1 MSNRQVRL
9 SLSIIISCVLA
20 ILIIGPLVALI
31 GQTLVGQS
39 PLQLWTQL
47 THSTNRV
54 SIQHSLFLGG
64 GTVIGTTLLA
74 TPLAWIMTRTRLTK
88 LPWLHWLLLVPF
100 MTPPYINAMGW
111 LYFFQPH
118 GLLAQLNP
126 SWHHQFQWLFSPFGM
141 IVIMSLHLY
150 PVAYLGLRTALT
162 QFNQRWLQAA
172 EVHGVSIWRQLAR
185 ITVPI
190 MLVPYLAVWILVFT
204 KTLAEFG
211 TPATF
216 GRSIHFEVLTT
227 TIQKGL
233 SQWPLDFQNGVLTG
247 TLLLTIALIA
257 WGAQQWLLRRPA
269 VKFTGQRSAPQYQ
282 HPGVTALAST
292 FVTTVIGIAIILP
305 YSAIVLQSLLKQR
318 SLGWSLSNL
327 TLAHYLDLLRFD
339 SPAWQAII
347 TTVGLA
353 LLISS
358 LNVIVGLFL
367 SVGSLTKHFP
377 KWLRRLCY
385 TLGALPLAI
394 PNVVLALSLM
404 MLFLQVLAFTKLY
417 GTLTII
423 LIADVTL
430 FLPTTVQ
437 YLTTALKAFDSELL
451 ASARIFEP
459 SFGRIILKIALPIL
473 WPALLNS
480 FVMAFIATSRE
491 LVVALLLLPSGMTT
505 VSTFIYQSF
514 EQGEAAAG
522 MALAVV
528 TVVLTFIGLI
538 GANRLHS
545 VDKRVVASEP
555 VSKRHQSALE
565 PTVAN
570 NKGQL

>member
-1 MSNRQVRL
+1 MSNHQIRL
-9 SLSIIISCVLA
+9 SLSIITSCLLA
-20 ILIIGPLVALI
+20 TLIIGPLVALI

-39 PLQLWTQL
+39 PSQLWSQL
-47 THSTNRV
+47 TQPTNRV
-54 SIQHSLFLGG
+54 SIQHSLFLSG
-64 GTVIGTTLLA
+64 GTVVGTTLLA
-74 TPLAWIMTRTRLTK
+74 TPLAWIMTHTRLTK
-88 LPWLHWLLLVPF
+88 LAWLHWLLLVPF

-141 IVIMSLHLY
+141 VIIMSLHLY
-150 PVAYLGLRTALT
+150 PVAYLGLRAALM

-172 EVHGVSIWRQLAR
+172 EVHGVNTWQRLVR
-185 ITVPI
+185 ITLPI

-204 KTLAEFG
+204 KTLAKFG

-227 TIQKGL
+227 TIQKDL
-233 SQWPLDFQNGVLTG
+233 SQWHLDFQNGVLTG

-257 WGAQQWLLRRPA
+257 WGIQQWLLRRPA
-269 VKFTGQRSAPQYQ
+269 VKFTGQRSASQYRQ
-282 HPGVTALAST
+282 LGVTTLAGT
-292 FVTTVIGIAIILP
+292 FVTLVISIAIVLP
-305 YSAIVLQSLLKQR
+305 FSAIVLQSLLKQR
-318 SLGWSLSNL
+318 SLGWSPSNL
-327 TLAHYLDLLRFD
+327 TLVHYIDLLRFD
-339 SPAWQAII
+339 SPAWQAIV

-358 LNVIVGLFL
+358 LNVMVGLFL
-367 SVGSLTKHFP
+367 SVGGLTKCFP
-377 KWLRRLCY
+377 KWLRQLCH

-404 MLFLQVLAFTKLY
+404 MLFSQVLAFTKLY
-417 GTLTII
+417 GTLTIL

-451 ASARIFEP
+451 ASARIFEL

-522 MALAVV
+522 MALAVLTV
-528 TVVLTFIGLI
+528 TLTFIGLI
-538 GANRLHS
+538 AANHL
-545 VDKRVVASEP
+545 
-555 VSKRHQSALE
+555 QSATK
-565 PTVAN
+565 PVRQPN
-570 NKGQL
+570 

>member
-1 MSNRQVRL
+1 M
-9 SLSIIISCVLA
+9 
-20 ILIIGPLVALI
+20 LVGNSDYRPVSRLI

-39 PLQLWTQL
+39 PSQLWSQL
-47 THSTNRV
+47 TQPTNRV
-54 SIQHSLFLGG
+54 SIQHSLFLSG
-64 GTVIGTTLLA
+64 GTVVGTTLLA
-74 TPLAWIMTRTRLTK
+74 TPLAWIMTHTRLTK
-88 LPWLHWLLLVPF
+88 LAWLHWLLLVPF

-141 IVIMSLHLY
+141 VIIMSLHLY
-150 PVAYLGLRTALT
+150 PVAYLGLRAALM

-172 EVHGVSIWRQLAR
+172 EVHGVNTWQRLVR
-185 ITVPI
+185 ITLPI

-227 TIQKGL
+227 TIQRDL

-257 WGAQQWLLRRPA
+257 WGIQQWLLRRPA
-269 VKFTGQRSAPQYQ
+269 VKFTGQRSASQYRQ
-282 HPGVTALAST
+282 LGVTTLAGT
-292 FVTTVIGIAIILP
+292 FVTLVISIAIVLP
-305 YSAIVLQSLLKQR
+305 FSAIVLQSLLKQR
-318 SLGWSLSNL
+318 SLGWSPSNL
-327 TLAHYLDLLRFD
+327 TLVHYIDLLRFD
-339 SPAWQAII
+339 SPAWQAIV

-367 SVGSLTKHFP
+367 SVGSLTKRFP
-377 KWLRRLCY
+377 KWLRQLCH

-404 MLFLQVLAFTKLY
+404 MLFSQVLAFTKLY
-417 GTLTII
+417 GTLTIL

-522 MALAVV
+522 MALAVL
-528 TVVLTFIGLI
+528 TVALTFIGLI
-538 GANRLHS
+538 AANHL
-545 VDKRVVASEP
+545 
-555 VSKRHQSALE
+555 QSATK
-565 PTVAN
+565 PVRQPN
-570 NKGQL
+570 

>member
-1 MSNRQVRL
+1 MLVGNSDYR
-9 SLSIIISCVLA
+9 
-20 ILIIGPLVALI
+20 PLVALI

-39 PLQLWTQL
+39 PSQLWSQL
-47 THSTNRV
+47 TQPTNRV
-54 SIQHSLFLGG
+54 SIQHSLFLSG
-64 GTVIGTTLLA
+64 GTVVGTTLLA
-74 TPLAWIMTRTRLTK
+74 TPLAWIMTHTRLTK
-88 LPWLHWLLLVPF
+88 LAWLHWLLLVPF

-141 IVIMSLHLY
+141 VIIMSLHLY
-150 PVAYLGLRTALT
+150 PVAYLGLRAALM

-172 EVHGVSIWRQLAR
+172 EVHGVNTWQRLVR
-185 ITVPI
+185 ITLPI

-227 TIQKGL
+227 TIQRDL

-257 WGAQQWLLRRPA
+257 WGIQQWLLRRPA
-269 VKFTGQRSAPQYQ
+269 VKFTGQRSASQYRQ
-282 HPGVTALAST
+282 LGVTTLAGT
-292 FVTTVIGIAIILP
+292 FVTLVISIAIVLP
-305 YSAIVLQSLLKQR
+305 FSAIVLQSLLKQR
-318 SLGWSLSNL
+318 SLGWSPSNL
-327 TLAHYLDLLRFD
+327 TLVHYIDLLRFD
-339 SPAWQAII
+339 SPAWQAIV

-367 SVGSLTKHFP
+367 SVGSLTKRFP
-377 KWLRRLCY
+377 KWLRQLCH

-404 MLFLQVLAFTKLY
+404 MLFSQVLAFTKLY
-417 GTLTII
+417 GTLTIL

-522 MALAVV
+522 MALAVL
-528 TVVLTFIGLI
+528 TVALTFIGLI
-538 GANRLHS
+538 AANHL
-545 VDKRVVASEP
+545 
-555 VSKRHQSALE
+555 QSATK
-565 PTVAN
+565 PVRQPN
-570 NKGQL
+570 

>member
-1 MSNRQVRL
+1 MSNHQIRL
-9 SLSIIISCVLA
+9 SLSIITSCLLVT
-20 ILIIGPLVALI
+20 LIIGPLVALI

-39 PLQLWTQL
+39 PSQLWSQL
-47 THSTNRV
+47 TQPTNRV
-54 SIQHSLFLGG
+54 SIQHSLFLSG
-64 GTVIGTTLLA
+64 GTVVGTTLLA
-74 TPLAWIMTRTRLTK
+74 TPLAWIMTHTRLTK
-88 LPWLHWLLLVPF
+88 LAWLHWLLLVPF

-141 IVIMSLHLY
+141 VIIMSLHLY
-150 PVAYLGLRTALT
+150 PVAYLGLRAALM
-162 QFNQRWLQAA
+162 QFNQRWLQVA
-172 EVHGVSIWRQLAR
+172 EVHGVNTWQRLVR
-185 ITVPI
+185 ITLPI

-227 TIQKGL
+227 TIQKDL

-257 WGAQQWLLRRPA
+257 WGIQQWLLRRPA
-269 VKFTGQRSAPQYQ
+269 VKFTGQRSASQYRQ
-282 HPGVTALAST
+282 LGVTTLAGT
-292 FVTTVIGIAIILP
+292 FVTLVISIAIVLP
-305 YSAIVLQSLLKQR
+305 FSAIVLQSLLKQR
-318 SLGWSLSNL
+318 SLGWSPSNL
-327 TLAHYLDLLRFD
+327 TLVHYIDLLRFD
-339 SPAWQAII
+339 SPAWQAIV

-367 SVGSLTKHFP
+367 SVGSLTKRFP
-377 KWLRRLCY
+377 KWLRQLCH

-404 MLFLQVLAFTKLY
+404 MLFSQVLAFTKLY
-417 GTLTII
+417 GTLTIL

-522 MALAVV
+522 MALAVL
-528 TVVLTFIGLI
+528 TVALTFIGLI
-538 GANRLHS
+538 AANHL
-545 VDKRVVASEP
+545 
-555 VSKRHQSALE
+555 QSATK
-565 PTVAN
+565 PVRQPN
-570 NKGQL
+570 

>member
-1 MSNRQVRL
+1 MSNRQVHL
-9 SLSIIISCVLA
+9 SLSIIISCLLA

-39 PLQLWTQL
+39 PSQLWAQL
-47 THSTNRV
+47 TQPTNRV
-54 SIQHSLFLGG
+54 SIQHSLFLSG
-64 GTVIGTTLLA
+64 GTIIGTTLLA
-74 TPLAWIMTRTRLTK
+74 TPLAWIMTRTRLAK
-88 LPWLHWLLLVPF
+88 LSWLHWLLLVPF

-141 IVIMSLHLY
+141 VIIMSLHLY
-150 PVAYLGLRTALT
+150 PVAYLGLRAALM
-162 QFNQRWLQAA
+162 QFNQHWLQAA
-172 EVHGVSIWRQLAR
+172 EVHGVNTWQRLVR
-185 ITVPI
+185 ITLPI

-227 TIQKGL
+227 TIQKDL

-247 TLLLTIALIA
+247 TLLLTIALMA
-257 WGAQQWLLRRPA
+257 WGTQQWLLRRPA
-269 VKFTGQRSAPQYQ
+269 VKFPGQRSALQYRQ
-282 HPGVTALAST
+282 LGVTTLAGT
-292 FVTTVIGIAIILP
+292 LVTIIISIAIVLP

-318 SLGWSLSNL
+318 SLGWSPSNL
-327 TLAHYLDLLRFD
+327 TLAHYIDLLRFD
-339 SPAWQAII
+339 SPAWQAIV

-367 SVGSLTKHFP
+367 SVGSLTKRFP
-377 KWLRRLCY
+377 KWLRQLCH

-404 MLFLQVLAFTKLY
+404 MLFSQVLAFTKLY
-417 GTLTII
+417 GTLTIL

-437 YLTTALKAFDSELL
+437 YLTTALKAFDSKLL

-480 FVMAFIATSRE
+480 FVMAFIAASRE
-491 LVVALLLLPSGMTT
+491 LVVALLLLPAGMTT

-528 TVVLTFIGLI
+528 TVAFTFIGLI
-538 GANRLHS
+538 GVNHLRSAA
-545 VDKRVVASEP
+545 KP
-555 VSKRHQSALE
+555 VRQ
-565 PTVAN
+565 PN
-570 NKGQL
+570 

>member
-1 MSNRQVRL
+1 MSNHQIRL
-9 SLSIIISCVLA
+9 SLSIITSCLLA
-20 ILIIGPLVALI
+20 TLIIGPSVALI

-39 PLQLWTQL
+39 PSQLWSQL
-47 THSTNRV
+47 TQPTNRV
-54 SIQHSLFLGG
+54 SIQHSLFLSG
-64 GTVIGTTLLA
+64 GTVVGTTLLA
-74 TPLAWIMTRTRLTK
+74 TPLAWIMTHTRLTK
-88 LPWLHWLLLVPF
+88 LAWLHWLLLVPF

-141 IVIMSLHLY
+141 VIIMSLHLY
-150 PVAYLGLRTALT
+150 PVAYLGLRAALM

-172 EVHGVSIWRQLAR
+172 EVHGVNTWQRLVR
-185 ITVPI
+185 ITLPI

-227 TIQKGL
+227 TIQKDL

-257 WGAQQWLLRRPA
+257 WGIQQWLLRRPA
-269 VKFTGQRSAPQYQ
+269 VKFTGQRSASQYRQ
-282 HPGVTALAST
+282 LGVTTLAGT
-292 FVTTVIGIAIILP
+292 FVTLVISIAIVLP
-305 YSAIVLQSLLKQR
+305 FSAIVLQSLLKQR
-318 SLGWSLSNL
+318 SLGWSPSNL
-327 TLAHYLDLLRFD
+327 TLVHYIDLLRFD
-339 SPAWQAII
+339 SPAWQAIV

-367 SVGSLTKHFP
+367 SVGSLTKRFP
-377 KWLRRLCY
+377 KWLRQLCH

-404 MLFLQVLAFTKLY
+404 MLFSQVLAFTKLY
-417 GTLTII
+417 GTLTIL

-522 MALAVV
+522 MALAVL
-528 TVVLTFIGLI
+528 TVALAFIGLI
-538 GANRLHS
+538 AANHL
-545 VDKRVVASEP
+545 
-555 VSKRHQSALE
+555 QSATK
-565 PTVAN
+565 PVRQPN
-570 NKGQL
+570 

>member
-1 MSNRQVRL
+1 
-9 SLSIIISCVLA
+9 
-20 ILIIGPLVALI
+20 

-39 PLQLWTQL
+39 PSQLWSQL
-47 THSTNRV
+47 TQPTNRV
-54 SIQHSLFLGG
+54 SIQHSLFLSG
-64 GTVIGTTLLA
+64 GTVVGTTLLA
-74 TPLAWIMTRTRLTK
+74 TPLAWIMTHTRLTK
-88 LPWLHWLLLVPF
+88 LAWLHWLLLVPF

-141 IVIMSLHLY
+141 VIIMSLHLY
-150 PVAYLGLRTALT
+150 PVAYLGLRAALM

-172 EVHGVSIWRQLAR
+172 EVHGVNTWQRLVR
-185 ITVPI
+185 ITLPI

-227 TIQKGL
+227 TIQKDL

-257 WGAQQWLLRRPA
+257 WGIQQWLLRRPA
-269 VKFTGQRSAPQYQ
+269 VKFTGQRSASQYRQ
-282 HPGVTALAST
+282 LGVTTLAGT
-292 FVTTVIGIAIILP
+292 FVTLVISIAIVLP
-305 YSAIVLQSLLKQR
+305 FSAIVLQSLLKKR
-318 SLGWSLSNL
+318 SLGWSPSNL
-327 TLAHYLDLLRFD
+327 TLVHYIDLLRFD
-339 SPAWQAII
+339 SPAWQAIV

-358 LNVIVGLFL
+358 LNVVVGLFL
-367 SVGSLTKHFP
+367 SVGSLTKRFP
-377 KWLRRLCY
+377 KWLRQLCH

-404 MLFLQVLAFTKLY
+404 MLFSQVLAFTKLY
-417 GTLTII
+417 GTLTIL

-522 MALAVV
+522 MALAV
-528 TVVLTFIGLI
+528 
-538 GANRLHS
+538 
-545 VDKRVVASEP
+545 
-555 VSKRHQSALE
+555 
-565 PTVAN
+565 
-570 NKGQL
+570 

>member
-1 MSNRQVRL
+1 MSNHQIRL
-9 SLSIIISCVLA
+9 SLSIITSCLLA
-20 ILIIGPLVALI
+20 TLIIGPLVSLI

-39 PLQLWTQL
+39 PSQLWSQL
-47 THSTNRV
+47 TQPTNRV
-54 SIQHSLFLGG
+54 SIQHSLFLSG
-64 GTVIGTTLLA
+64 GTVVGTTLLA
-74 TPLAWIMTRTRLTK
+74 TPLAWIMTHTRLTK
-88 LPWLHWLLLVPF
+88 LAWLHWLLLVPF

-141 IVIMSLHLY
+141 VIIMSLHLY
-150 PVAYLGLRTALT
+150 PVAYLGLRAALM
-162 QFNQRWLQAA
+162 QFNQRWLQVA
-172 EVHGVSIWRQLAR
+172 EVHGVNTWQRLVR
-185 ITVPI
+185 ITLPI

-227 TIQKGL
+227 TIQKDL

-257 WGAQQWLLRRPA
+257 WGIQQWLLRRPA
-269 VKFTGQRSAPQYQ
+269 VKFTGQRSASQYRQ
-282 HPGVTALAST
+282 LGVTTLAGT
-292 FVTTVIGIAIILP
+292 FVTLVISIAIVLP
-305 YSAIVLQSLLKQR
+305 FSAIVLQSLLKQR
-318 SLGWSLSNL
+318 SLGWSPSNL
-327 TLAHYLDLLRFD
+327 TLVHYIDLLRFD
-339 SPAWQAII
+339 SPAWQAIV

-367 SVGSLTKHFP
+367 SVGSLTKRFP
-377 KWLRRLCY
+377 KWLRQLCH

-404 MLFLQVLAFTKLY
+404 MLFSQVLAFTKLY
-417 GTLTII
+417 GTLTIL

-522 MALAVV
+522 MALAVL
-528 TVVLTFIGLI
+528 TVALTFIGLI
-538 GANRLHS
+538 AANHL
-545 VDKRVVASEP
+545 
-555 VSKRHQSALE
+555 QSATK
-565 PTVAN
+565 PVRQPN
-570 NKGQL
+570 